1 MTNTFVELF
10 TVSNF
15 VNVG

>member
-1 MTNTFVELF
+1 MTKTFVEVF

-15 VNVG
+15 VNVD